1 MSTIYIEMLTVFVV
15 ILALA
20 LFVKIHVRNKYSYW
34 QAKKIPY
41 VQPHF
46 PLGNAENPFN
56 RKRHF
61 GEWLQML
68 YQSFRKNN
76 AKLAGIYIGTSPYYL
91 PIDPDVIKSIIQT
104 DFHHFSDRG
113 FYYNEKDDPLSAH
126 LCVIGGKRWQ
136 NLRAMLTPT
145 FTSGKMRMMFDTL
158 LKCTDPMERSM
169 SEVYATRRPVD
180 IKDVAA
186 RYTTD
191 VVGSCAFGLECN
203 SFESVDAAFRA
214 HGRKIFSPRT
224 KIETLKILFLTAS
237 PVWGRRLGLSL
248 FPKESTEFFFN
259 IVKKTVEY
267 RRENGIHRSDILQI
281 LMELLESDGNQRE
294 HSLTIAEIAAQAFGF
309 FVAGF
314 ETSSTT
320 MSFFLY
326 ELALNS
332 DLQQKV
338 REEIKWVLG
347 KHAGSVTYE
356 AIMEMKFMDQVIN
369 ETLRKYPPL
378 SFLTRQCV
386 KNYRVPNHDVE
397 IENGNMVLISLLALH
412 RDPEYFPDP
421 ERFDP
426 ERFSD
431 ENKNNIRPFSYI
443 PFGGGPRGCLGVRFG
458 RLQTKVGLT
467 CLLKN
472 YSFSVNSKSQN
483 PLTFDK
489 YSFILAAEKPIL
501 LNFERMHAVGS

>member
-1 MSTIYIEMLTVFVV
+1 MLTVLVV

-20 LFVKIHVRNKYSYW
+20 FIFKIHVRNKYSYW
-34 QAKKIPY
+34 QTKKIPY

-46 PLGNAENPFN
+46 PLGNAENPFS

-68 YQSFRKNN
+68 YRKFREQNT
-76 AKLAGIYIGTSPYYL
+76 KLAGIYIGTSPYYF
-91 PIDPDVIKSIIQT
+91 PVDPDVIKCIIQT
-104 DFHHFSDRG
+104 DFHHFPDRG

-126 LCVIGGKRWQ
+126 LCVIGGEKWK

-158 LKCTDPMERSM
+158 LKCTDPMEKSM
-169 SEVYATRRPVD
+169 SEVGEKGLPVD

-186 RYTTD
+186 RFTTD

-203 SFESVDAAFRA
+203 SFESVDAAFRV

-224 KIETLKILFLTAS
+224 KMETLKILFLTAS

-259 IVKKTVEY
+259 IVKQTVEY
-267 RRENGIHRSDILQI
+267 RRGNGIHRNDILQI
-281 LMELLESDGNQRE
+281 LMEVGESDGE

-326 ELALNS
+326 ELALNA

-338 REEIKWVLG
+338 RDEIKLVLG
-347 KHAGSVTYE
+347 KHAGKVTYE
-356 AIMEMKFMDQVIN
+356 AIMEMKFMDQVIS

-386 KNYRVPNHDVE
+386 KNYRHPSHDVE
-397 IENGNMVLISLLALH
+397 IKTGDMILISLLALH

-421 ERFDP
+421 ETFDP

-431 ENKNNIRPFSYI
+431 ENKNSIRPFSYI

-472 YSFSVNSKSQN
+472 YSFSLNPKSRI

-489 YSFILAAEKPIL
+489 YSFILSAEKPIF
-501 LNFERMHAVGS
+501 LNFEKLHAGRA